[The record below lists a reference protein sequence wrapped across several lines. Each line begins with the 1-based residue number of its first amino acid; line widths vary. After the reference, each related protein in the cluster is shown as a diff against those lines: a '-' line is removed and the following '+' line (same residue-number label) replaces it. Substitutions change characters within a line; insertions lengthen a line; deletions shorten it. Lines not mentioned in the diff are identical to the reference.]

1 MAIRTF
7 NGNYW
12 NDGITNNKVH
22 KYAWFYHV
30 RFFGKQLFRVKFYR
44 RNFLKV
50 FDYHKTKMGYVY
62 NLGKFSFQIIP
73 NTTKKATD
81 TEANLG

>member
-12 NDGITNNKVH
+12 YNGIADNKVH

-30 RFFGKQLFRVKFYR
+30 RILGRQLFRVKFHK
-44 RNFLKV
+44 RNFLSRYG
-50 FDYHKTKMGYVY
+50 FYNTKMGSVV
-62 NLGKFSFQIIP
+62 NIGKFQLTIIP
-73 NTTKKATD
+73 NSNK
-81 TEANLG
+81 N